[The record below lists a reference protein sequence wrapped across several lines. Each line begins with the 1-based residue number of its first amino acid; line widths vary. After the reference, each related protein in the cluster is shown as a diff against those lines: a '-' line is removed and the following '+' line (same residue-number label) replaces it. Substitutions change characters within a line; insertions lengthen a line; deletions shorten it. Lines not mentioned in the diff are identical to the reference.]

1 MTTIYQALTTLKDKQ
16 IPCSPFMNYDASNEI
31 EYADNGCSFRALKS
45 EWPIHNI
52 SYSSRGNLNVS
63 FVMEGVMTEPSGYV
77 HNCKQIKNVT
87 VVKNGKINLQYLQLS
102 RNKALQGLTRVGL
115 DA

>member
-1 MTTIYQALTTLKDKQ
+1 MTTIYQALTTLKEKK

-63 FVMEGVMTEPSGYV
+63 FIMEGVKPQKFME
-77 HNCKQIKNVT
+77 T
-87 VVKNGKINLQYLQLS
+87 VVP
-102 RNKALQGLTRVGL
+102 RVSL
-115 DA
+115 VNPV